1 MTAPATADRSVAM
14 IGGGQMALALAEG
27 FCRAGLL
34 AAGDIVVYDPHPPA
48 RERLAAAVP
57 GVRFAAAAAAAAARY
72 ASVHG
77 GSPGQACPAGPANET
92 VAIPQATAAC
102 PYPSPS
108 KQSIVDTALA
118 RAATAAGTV
127 SVQVCYFREEDTPCS
142 GNTDSTTNAPG
153 ALVRVTVRAQ
163 LGLVVTSL
171 LGNRTFDVAGTA
183 TMVINY

>member
-1 MTAPATADRSVAM
+1 MIARLRDTRGQGLVEFTIVLPVA
-14 IGGGQMALALAEG
+14 
-27 FCRAGLL
+27 LL
-34 AAGDIVVYDPHPPA
+34 LLVAIVDVGRVIWANDT
-48 RERLAAAVP
+48 V
-57 GVRFAAAAAAAAARY
+57 AAAAAAAARY

-92 VAIPQATAAC
+92 VAIPQASAAC

-108 KQSIVDTALA
+108 KQAIVDAALA

-127 SVQVCYFREEDTPCS
+127 TVQVCYFREEDTPCS

-163 LGLVVTSL
+163 LGLVVTAL
-171 LGNRTFDVAGTA
+171 LGNQTFSVAGTA